1 MTIRM
6 TATEAKAKMLSLLD
20 DVSGGEEVEITK
32 HGKVVARLVPAR
44 GPHALEGSMHGIAWT
59 TDPDD
64 DLYSTGVVW
73 DVETS

>member
-1 MTIRM
+1 MTIRI

-20 DVSGGEEVEITK
+20 DVSGGEEVEITR

-44 GPHALEGSMHGIAWT
+44 GAHALEGSMRGIAWT

-64 DLYSTGVVW
+64 DLYSTGVAW
-73 DVETS
+73 EVETS

>member
-44 GPHALEGSMHGIAWT
+44 GPHALKGKFRGIART
-59 TDPDD
+59 VASDD
-64 DLYSTGVVW
+64 DLYSTGVTW
-73 DVETS
+73 EVETS